1 MSLACA
7 GIVDYKYHANVVLVA
22 NSEGRGDIMLFEDLG
37 LLFFTI
43 LALSLLLV
51 PLSILL
57 ARYLD
62 VIDNPIERSVHVYAV
77 PRLGG
82 LGMTASMLIG
92 LLLFAPLGNIIQGF
106 LVGLVVISFIG
117 FADDMWNIKAR
128 WKMLGQIL
136 ATILFIEIS
145 GVTLDSL
152 GDLLHMGEVSF
163 SPPIAYA
170 ATIFLVVSGINCFN
184 FSDGLDG
191 LISGAVAIMC
201 ILIAVLALSTQTF
214 IVLLIIIALL
224 AAIIGFLK
232 FNTFPAKLFMGDCG
246 SLMLGYSICTMSI
259 TLAVDSEY
267 VIKPITLFIIT
278 AMPIVDTFW
287 VMIRRIILGINP
299 AKADKTHLHHRLLA
313 LGLPHSMVVSVLYAW
328 VALFGCLA
336 LFVKDMPEYWQL
348 GSVVL
353 LIAALYALLVVCE
366 KKGVHLTFEEKD
378 EKEIKQQFVK
388 LIGYSMKVFP
398 YVILIGLSIPLLF
411 IDSFVAGSGQLAFS
425 MAVLIALMFPWNEHH
440 QRLSVVYG
448 LYYLAIFIVLWVWNS
463 SSYNLLSLNE
473 YMGSFTFLL
482 LLWAAFKIK
491 FKSRH
496 EVFLTS
502 SFEILLIFTS
512 WFVPY
517 VVLPAFEVP
526 VAVMDAAKLSCLEAI
541 PLLIAMK
548 LIIKRQPDR
557 NRNMGLALIM
567 LLLLIGIKALL

>member
-1 MSLACA
+1 
-7 GIVDYKYHANVVLVA
+7 
-22 NSEGRGDIMLFEDLG
+22 MLFENLG
-37 LLFFTI
+37 LLFFTV
-43 LALSLLLV
+43 LALSLLLI
-51 PLSILL
+51 PLSILF
-57 ARYLD
+57 AHYLD
-62 VIDNPIERSVHVYAV
+62 AIDSPIERSVHVHAV

-82 LGMTASMLIG
+82 LGMAASMLIG
-92 LLLFAPLGNIIQGF
+92 LLLFAPVDNIIQGF
-106 LVGLVVISFIG
+106 LVGLVVISLIG

-136 ATILFIEIS
+136 ATVLFIEIS
-145 GVTLDSL
+145 GVTLDSF
-152 GDLLHMGEVSF
+152 GDLFHMGEISVS
-163 SPPIAYA
+163 PLVAYA
-170 ATIFLVVSGINCFN
+170 ATVFLIVSGINCFN

-191 LISGAVAIMC
+191 LISGVVAIMC
-201 ILIAVLALSTQTF
+201 MLIAVLALSAQDF
-214 IVLLIIIALL
+214 IVLLVIIALL
-224 AAIIGFLK
+224 AAVIGFLK

-246 SLMLGYSICTMSI
+246 SLMLGYSICTMAI
-259 TLAVDSEY
+259 TLAVDTEY
-267 VIKPITLFIIT
+267 IIKPITLFIIA

-287 VMIRRIILGINP
+287 VMIRRMRLGINP

-348 GSVVL
+348 GSVLL
-353 LIAALYALLVVCE
+353 LIAALYALIVTCE
-366 KKGVHLTFEEKD
+366 RKGVHLTFGEKD
-378 EKEIKQQFVK
+378 EREIRQQFVK
-388 LIGYSMKVFP
+388 LAGYSMKVFP
-398 YVILIGLSIPLLF
+398 YVVLIGLSIPLLF
-411 IDSFVAGSGQLAFS
+411 VDFFVPESGQLALI
-425 MAVLIALMFPWNEHH
+425 MAVLIAIMFPWNEHH
-440 QRLSVVYG
+440 QRLSIVYG
-448 LYYLAIFIVLWVWNS
+448 LYYLAVFIVLWIWNS
-463 SSYNLLSLNE
+463 SSYNLLNLNE
-473 YMGSFTFLL
+473 YMGLFTALL

-512 WFVPY
+512 WFVPF
-517 VVLPAFEVP
+517 VVLPVFEVP
-526 VAVMDAAKLSCLEAI
+526 IAVMDAAKLSCLEAI